1 MKKGTITWSTGFQI
15 FLYFVLAASVLVG
28 SFCSVAALW
37 LWDNGVY
44 SQSYQEYRKDRLDM
58 LVSRH
63 YGRIW
68 WYEASSPKLSD
79 IIEGCRNASQY
90 DNVTFRITRT
100 RDDELI
106 WSNVDRDAVN
116 TEEIVNY
123 FSRGNY
129 YDSTAKTLLEEE
141 YCIVTYVDLTFP
153 KADEIKEE
161 LTAEMEFYF
170 WKEPILGGA
179 IGGILLA
186 LISFIWLLCN
196 AGHRKGKEGI
206 TPGVLTNIY
215 LDVLTVFFGI
225 GAYGMGVVFL
235 LLWWSL
241 NRGYREPLIFV
252 GIMAETV
259 WCTIYLREFALRMKL
274 GKWWRHSL
282 IYVVCRFVFRGIR
295 KLWQMQIRLLKGLPT
310 IPLVVGVVII
320 LSFCEFLGIS
330 YGISHG
336 MSYGG
341 RYWSRMIIMIL
352 WALEKMI
359 VIPIVLYC
367 ALAFTRLLN
376 GSRAMAEGDLSRK
389 LDMRYLV
396 YKFREHG
403 ENLNKINEGITKAV
417 EQRMQSERL
426 KTELIT
432 NVSHDLKTPLTS
444 IINYADLLGNAAMV
458 AGKDAGEADQT
469 ERIGQ
474 IQEYSEVLLRQSARL
489 KKLLDDLVDAS
500 KANTGSIE
508 VNPVPCELGVLL
520 TQVAGEYEE
529 KLAEKELA
537 LHVTKP
543 EEEIRILAD
552 GRHLWRVFD
561 NLMNNI
567 CKYAQEHSR
576 VYLNMAQ
583 TGDKVEIIFRNM
595 SKYELNVSP
604 EELSERFVRGDA
616 SRHMEGSGLGLSIA
630 KSLVELQKGEMEILT
645 DGDLFKV
652 ILRFEVLKNAP
663 EG

>member
-1 MKKGTITWSTGFQI
+1 
-15 FLYFVLAASVLVG
+15 
-28 SFCSVAALW
+28 
-37 LWDNGVY
+37 
-44 SQSYQEYRKDRLDM
+44 
-58 LVSRH
+58 
-63 YGRIW
+63 
-68 WYEASSPKLSD
+68 
-79 IIEGCRNASQY
+79 
-90 DNVTFRITRT
+90 
-100 RDDELI
+100 
-106 WSNVDRDAVN
+106 
-116 TEEIVNY
+116 
-123 FSRGNY
+123 
-129 YDSTAKTLLEEE
+129 
-141 YCIVTYVDLTFP
+141 
-153 KADEIKEE
+153 
-161 LTAEMEFYF
+161 
-170 WKEPILGGA
+170 
-179 IGGILLA
+179 
-186 LISFIWLLCN
+186 
-196 AGHRKGKEGI
+196 
-206 TPGVLTNIY
+206 
-215 LDVLTVFFGI
+215 
-225 GAYGMGVVFL
+225 
-235 LLWWSL
+235 
-241 NRGYREPLIFV
+241 
-252 GIMAETV
+252 MAEAV

-341 RYWSRMIIMIL
+341 RYWSRMIIMTL

-367 ALAFTRLLN
+367 ALAFNRLLN

-458 AGKDAGEADQT
+458 AGKDAGEADQA

-583 TGDKVEIIFRNM
+583 TGDRVEIIFRNM

-652 ILRFEVLKNAP
+652 ILRFEVLKNNP
-663 EG
+663 QG